1 MSGPQQTGGQLP
13 LPSSASLALS
23 AADLTKIPTTIVSQV
38 TTRPSSGSTI
48 VGTTKAPLIS
58 HLGTSGVIPRPIL
71 AAPTIGSAQLKVIQ
85 TSTSGPIVSNQVQL
99 QSNIAPQEA
108 PVDLAAPK
116 NKSGGQSS
124 TTISSVVG
132 HATMQHIPSSVTF
145 STATPISI
153 ATTSPAIVSNV
164 KLGSSTSATPIQTLR
179 IPTIPSVS
187 TLRTGN
193 PQVISTPHVLHGTR
207 TNVTLPRA
215 PGQQALAVALPKSV
229 QGTMPNLAVV
239 HQVPQ
244 VGGNKVTVL
253 QQGANI
259 ISRGKTT
266 TFQATGKLLICCG
279 EDGKNSSR
287 ILLIC

>member
-1 MSGPQQTGGQLP
+1 MSVPQQTGGQLP
-13 LPSSASLALS
+13 PPSSTSLTLS

-38 TTRPSSGSTI
+38 TTKPSPGSTI
-48 VGTTKAPLIS
+48 VGATKIPLIS
-58 HLGTSGVIPRPIL
+58 HLGTSGVLPRPIL

-85 TSTSGPIVSNQVQL
+85 TSTSGAPVANQVQL
-99 QSNIAPQEA
+99 QSNIAPQDA

-132 HATMQHIPSSVTF
+132 QATMQHLP

-153 ATTSPAIVSNV
+153 ATTTPSIASNV

-179 IPTIPSVS
+179 IPTIPAVS

-193 PQVISTPHVLHGTR
+193 PQVISAPHVLHGTR

-215 PGQQALAVALPKSV
+215 PGQQALAVAVPKSA

-266 TFQATGKLLICCG
+266 TFQTTGKLLWYC
-279 EDGKNSSR
+279 
-287 ILLIC
+287 

>member
-1 MSGPQQTGGQLP
+1 MSVPQQTGGQLP
-13 LPSSASLALS
+13 PPSSASLTLS

-38 TTRPSSGSTI
+38 TTKPSTGSTI
-48 VGTTKAPLIS
+48 VGTTKVPLIS

-71 AAPTIGSAQLKVIQ
+71 AAPAIGSAQLKVIQ
-85 TSTSGPIVSNQVQL
+85 TSTTGAPVSNQVQL
-99 QSNIAPQEA
+99 QSNLAPQEA

-116 NKSGGQSS
+116 NKPGGQSS

-132 HATMQHIPSSVTF
+132 HATMQHIPSSVI

-153 ATTSPAIVSNV
+153 ATTTPAIASNV

-179 IPTIPSVS
+179 IPTIPAVS

-193 PQVISTPHVLHGTR
+193 PQVISAPHVLHGTR

-215 PGQQALAVALPKSV
+215 PGQQALAVAVPKSA
-229 QGTMPNLAVV
+229 QGTMSNLAVV

-266 TFQATGKLLICCG
+266 TFQATGKLLIYC
-279 EDGKNSSR
+279 
-287 ILLIC
+287 